1 MDNIVSVDLRERY
14 YRRNYIAMLF
24 EGFFFS
30 FAISIFSY
38 TTVLP
43 VYVSNLS
50 SNKFWISLLIVS
62 FFGLSNASSILSSVI
77 GVNARSAKWASVIIC
92 SFQRLGQFL
101 IYIST
106 FAVTKNNNIALL
118 LFFSSYS
125 LYAVTAGMS
134 SPVFSN
140 MISNI
145 IHRNVSSFYGSYS
158 LVGAVSG
165 VLGSQ
170 LVRVL
175 IVKYSFP
182 VNYQYLFLS
191 GLIMAVIAT
200 FVVIFG
206 VKEVRSEKRVKL
218 KFGDLPG
225 IVKDIFKNNHKFRNI
240 IIVRTFIAAAEMTV
254 PFYIIK
260 VSGLEGISIGF
271 VGIMSTVLLLSNLF
285 WSKTLG
291 QIGDR
296 KGPFFLMEISCIA
309 GLLASLIAIFIN
321 SPIVAYPLFIL
332 VSLTTLS
339 AQLSNSVSVI
349 VYSTHGLVP
358 VFAAMSGLI
367 IAPFYAFSS
376 FGGGLLAEKS
386 GYNILFIISAVI
398 YSLGFIFLRRYYKGD
413 VEI

>member
-1 MDNIVSVDLRERY
+1 MDNIISTDLREKY
-14 YRRNYIAMLF
+14 YRRNYITMLF

-50 SNKFWISLLIVS
+50 NNKFWISLLIVS
-62 FFGLSNASSILSSVI
+62 FFGLSNASSIFSSVI

-106 FAVTKNNNIALL
+106 FAVTKNSNIALL

-145 IHRNVSSFYGSYS
+145 IYRNVSSFYGSYS
-158 LVGAVSG
+158 LVGALSG

-175 IVKYSFP
+175 IAKYNFP

-191 GLIMAVIAT
+191 GLVMAIIAT

-206 VKEVRSEKRVKL
+206 VKEIESDNKSKL
-218 KFGDLPG
+218 KFSDLPK
-225 IVKDIFKNNHKFRNI
+225 IVSGIFKNNHKFRNI
-240 IIVRTFIAAAEMTV
+240 IIVRGFIAVAEMTV

-260 VSGLEGISIGF
+260 VSGIEGVSISF

-291 QIGDR
+291 HIGDK
-296 KGPFFLMEISCIA
+296 KGPFFLMEISCVA
-309 GLLASLIAIFIN
+309 GVLASLLAIFIN
-321 SPIVAYPLFIL
+321 SSIIAYPLFIL

-349 VYSTHGLVP
+349 VYSTKGLVP

-386 GYNILFIISAVI
+386 DYNILFILSGII
-398 YSLGFIFLRRYYKGD
+398 YLLGFIFLRNYHKGNF
-413 VEI
+413 